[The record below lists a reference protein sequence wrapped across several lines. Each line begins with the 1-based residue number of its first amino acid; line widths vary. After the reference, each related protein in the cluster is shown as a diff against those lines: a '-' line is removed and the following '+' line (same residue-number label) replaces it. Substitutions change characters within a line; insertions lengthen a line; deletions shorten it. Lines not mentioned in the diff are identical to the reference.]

1 MSIFKLFNFLSSK
14 SSNSDGPT
22 FSESSHVNE
31 NVDGQQQDFDL
42 KDSKSVLDDNLLSE
56 ECMLI
61 TKSGAT
67 IFKTYSVDELLYKN
81 RLLISDLQDNLL
93 LFYEDFDAHVIPLI
107 RTVARICSVAPASQA
122 LHDCENGGL
131 FRHTLFVAVNALRI
145 LETSHSFDKLYLN
158 YDEMKLLRLS
168 VVVIAFL
175 HDLGKLKT
183 DVRFS
188 TLGDKYTFD
197 FSHEHYLDD
206 FVQKHQANA
215 LKVRFIRRRA
225 KRHNKTYYSSFKLL
239 LKDHEWLIT
248 NLAHYPKLKTLW
260 YDFLSGNDKS
270 LFLKHLIVSDIYAC
284 KSSIKRYNSL
294 YEIGNY
300 LKSLFYTKT
309 LDFRMPGFYK
319 LKEGYLIAHLS
330 DAYKDILYHFDS
342 YYALLDKVET
352 FDANSVTYD
361 ARDAFS
367 TLSNLKKNQGKTSL
381 NQESHGQEKHGQENH
396 GQENQGRQSQN
407 QQGQNQSSQN
417 QEDYEPL
424 FSSVNF
430 DEHYGYLK
438 NSIALKESFYK
449 VLTNTNLLIVGAY
462 KMSCVYR
469 AVRKDNVV
477 SIVYGFVIKLDDD
490 CQITFDDLN
499 LDISN
504 PQRGSDQI
512 GNNQVC
518 NHQKEDFFHL
528 VGEYRD
534 ADLKK
539 VVEYLKDHFLGNGEF
554 KQDSAQ
560 ETAQE
565 TAQGTA
571 QGTAQNT
578 ESGVDASPNEKS
590 DKKAT
595 DKKTIDKKAIDKKL
609 KEGYRVVSF
618 DLKENVLKEEFNAVL
633 DDVEKAVALINLD
646 TVVLS
651 DFKLERLQESK
662 DRLKEHRSIE
672 SERKRSLK
680 QQIKDEELRLKEFAK
695 SQENDDLD
703 LF

>member
-1 MSIFKLFNFLSSK
+1 MGIFSLFRRNQTSSD
-14 SSNSDGPT
+14 SLNNNGRGDGFALNNSDAQDLNGQNYKNGQN
-22 FSESSHVNE
+22 FSNG
-31 NVDGQQQDFDL
+31 NTPIA
-42 KDSKSVLDDNLLSE
+42 DNLLTE

-81 RLLISDLQDNLL
+81 RLLISDLEDNLL
-93 LFYEDFDAHVIPLI
+93 LFYEDFNAHIIPLI
-107 RTVARICSVAPASQA
+107 KTVARICSIAPASQA

-168 VVVIAFL
+168 LVVIAFL

-197 FSHEHYLDD
+197 YTHENYLDD

-248 NLAHYPKLKTLW
+248 NLAHYPKIKTLW

-284 KSSIKRYNSL
+284 KASIKRYNSL

-309 LDFRMPGFYK
+309 LDFTMPGFYK

-342 YYALLDKVET
+342 YYALLDKVKS

-361 ARDAFS
+361 DRDAFA
-367 TLSNLKKNQGKTSL
+367 TLSNLKKNQSKSSYSK
-381 NQESHGQEKHGQENH
+381 QSHGQEDQE
-396 GQENQGRQSQN
+396 EY
-407 QQGQNQSSQN
+407 
-417 QEDYEPL
+417 DPL

-438 NSIALKESFYK
+438 NSIALKEAFYK
-449 VLTNTNLLIVGAY
+449 VLTNTNFLMVGAY
-462 KMSCVYR
+462 KMSCAYR
-469 AVRKDNVV
+469 AVKKGNVV

-490 CQITFDDLN
+490 CEISLDDLN
-499 LDISN
+499 LDVGN
-504 PQRGSDQI
+504 HQRGSEQIGNEQIGSVQIGSEQI
-512 GNNQVC
+512 GNNQIG
-518 NHQKEDFFHL
+518 NNQKEDFYHL
-528 VGEYRD
+528 IGEYRD

-539 VVEYLKDHFLGNGEF
+539 VVDFLKDHFLGSVDTE
-554 KQDSAQ
+554 QDTEQ
-560 ETAQE
+560 DT
-565 TAQGTA
+565 TQGIEQDKVQDTEI
-571 QGTAQNT
+571 GVDT
-578 ESGVDASPNEKS
+578 ESKGKSGKKTTGVKTAG
-590 DKKAT
+590 KKLT
-595 DKKTIDKKAIDKKL
+595 DKKLTDKKL

>member
-107 RTVARICSVAPASQA
+107 RTVARICSIAPASQA

-248 NLAHYPKLKTLW
+248 NLAHYPKLKSLW

-284 KSSIKRYNSL
+284 KASIKRYNSL

-300 LKSLFYTKT
+300 LKSLFYSKT

-342 YYALLDKVET
+342 YYALLDKVES

-367 TLSNLKKNQGKTSL
+367 TLSNLKKNQSKSSYSK
-381 NQESHGQEKHGQENH
+381 QSHGQEDQE
-396 GQENQGRQSQN
+396 EY
-407 QQGQNQSSQN
+407 
-417 QEDYEPL
+417 DPL

-438 NSIALKESFYK
+438 NSIALKEAFYK
-449 VLTNTNLLIVGAY
+449 VLTNTNFLMVGAY
-462 KMSCVYR
+462 KMSCAYR
-469 AVRKDNVV
+469 AVKKGNVV

-490 CQITFDDLN
+490 CEISLDDLN
-499 LDISN
+499 LDVGN
-504 PQRGSDQI
+504 HQRGSEQIGNEQIGSEQIGSEQI
-512 GNNQVC
+512 GNNQIG
-518 NHQKEDFFHL
+518 NNQKEDFYHL
-528 VGEYRD
+528 IGEYRD

-539 VVEYLKDHFLGNGEF
+539 VVDFLKDHFLGSVDTE
-554 KQDSAQ
+554 QDTEQ
-560 ETAQE
+560 DT
-565 TAQGTA
+565 TQGIEQDKVQDTEI
-571 QGTAQNT
+571 GVDT
-578 ESGVDASPNEKS
+578 ESKGKSGKKTTGVKTAG
-590 DKKAT
+590 KKLT
-595 DKKTIDKKAIDKKL
+595 DKKLTDKKL

-618 DLKENVLKEEFNAVL
+618 DLKENVLKEEFNSVL
-633 DDVEKAVALINLD
+633 DDVEKAVPLINLD

>member
-93 LFYEDFDAHVIPLI
+93 LFYEDFEAHVIPLI
-107 RTVARICSVAPASQA
+107 RTVARICSIAPASQA

-248 NLAHYPKLKTLW
+248 NLAHYPKLKSLW

-284 KSSIKRYNSL
+284 KASIKRYNSL

-300 LKSLFYTKT
+300 LKSLFYSKT

-342 YYALLDKVET
+342 YYALLDKVES

-381 NQESHGQEKHGQENH
+381 NQESHGQENH

-417 QEDYEPL
+417 QEDYDPL

-504 PQRGSDQI
+504 PQRGSEQI
-512 GNNQVC
+512 GNNQVG
-518 NHQKEDFFHL
+518 NNQNEDFYHL
-528 VGEYRD
+528 IGEYRD

-539 VVEYLKDHFLGNGEF
+539 VLEYLKEKFLGDEC
-554 KQDSAQ
+554 KEHDKDQDT
-560 ETAQE
+560 E
-565 TAQGTA
+565 
-571 QGTAQNT
+571 QNT
-578 ESGVDASPNEKS
+578 ESGVDAEPKGKTS
-590 DKKAT
+590 KKIT
-595 DKKTIDKKAIDKKL
+595 DNKLTVKKTIDKKAIDKKL
-609 KEGYRVVSF
+609 KEGYRIVSF

-680 QQIKDEELRLKEFAK
+680 QHIKDEEIRLKEFAK

-703 LF
+703 FF

>member
-81 RLLISDLQDNLL
+81 RLLISDLEDNLL
-93 LFYEDFDAHVIPLI
+93 LFYEDFNAHIIPLI
-107 RTVARICSVAPASQA
+107 KTVARICSIAPASQA

-158 YDEMKLLRLS
+158 YDEMKFLRLS
-168 VVVIAFL
+168 LVVIAFL

-197 FSHEHYLDD
+197 YTHENYLDD

-248 NLAHYPKLKTLW
+248 NLAHYPKIKTLW

-284 KSSIKRYNSL
+284 KASIKRYNSL

-309 LDFRMPGFYK
+309 LDFTMPGFYK

-342 YYALLDKVET
+342 YYALLDKVKS

-361 ARDAFS
+361 DRDAFA
-367 TLSNLKKNQGKTSL
+367 TLSNLKKNQSKSSYSK
-381 NQESHGQEKHGQENH
+381 QSHGQEDQE
-396 GQENQGRQSQN
+396 EY
-407 QQGQNQSSQN
+407 
-417 QEDYEPL
+417 DPL

-438 NSIALKESFYK
+438 NSIALKEAFYK
-449 VLTNTNLLIVGAY
+449 VLTNTNFLMVGAY
-462 KMSCVYR
+462 KMSCAYR
-469 AVRKDNVV
+469 AVKKGNVV

-490 CQITFDDLN
+490 CEISLDDLN
-499 LDISN
+499 LDVGN
-504 PQRGSDQI
+504 HQRGSEQIGNEQIGSEQI
-512 GNNQVC
+512 GNNQIG
-518 NHQKEDFFHL
+518 NNQKEDFYHL
-528 VGEYRD
+528 IGEYRD

-539 VVEYLKDHFLGNGEF
+539 VVDFLKDHFLGSVDTE
-554 KQDSAQ
+554 QDTEQ
-560 ETAQE
+560 DT
-565 TAQGTA
+565 TQGIEQDKVQDTEI
-571 QGTAQNT
+571 GVDT
-578 ESGVDASPNEKS
+578 ESKGKSGKKTTGVKTAG
-590 DKKAT
+590 KKLT
-595 DKKTIDKKAIDKKL
+595 DKKLTDKKL

-618 DLKENVLKEEFNAVL
+618 DLKENVLKEEFNSVL
-633 DDVEKAVALINLD
+633 DDVEKAVPLINLD

-695 SQENDDLD
+695 SQENDDID
-703 LF
+703 FF

>member
-300 LKSLFYTKT
+300 LKSLFYSKT

-342 YYALLDKVET
+342 YYALLDKVES
-352 FDANSVTYD
+352 FDAKSVTYD

-367 TLSNLKKNQGKTSL
+367 ILSNLKKNQGKPR
-381 NQESHGQEKHGQENH
+381 NNQENH
-396 GQENQGRQSQN
+396 GQE
-407 QQGQNQSSQN
+407 
-417 QEDYEPL
+417 DDDPL
-424 FSSVNF
+424 FSAVNF

-438 NSIALKESFYK
+438 NSIALKEAFYK
-449 VLTNTNLLIVGAY
+449 VLTNTNFLMVGAY
-462 KMSCVYR
+462 KMSCAYR
-469 AVRKDNVV
+469 AVKKGNVV
-477 SIVYGFVIKLDDD
+477 SIVYGFVIKLDDN
-490 CQITFDDLN
+490 CEISLDDLN
-499 LDISN
+499 LDVGNHQI
-504 PQRGSDQI
+504 GSEQIGNEQIGSEQI
-512 GNNQVC
+512 GNNQ
-518 NHQKEDFFHL
+518 KEDFYNL
-528 VGEYRD
+528 IGEYRD

-539 VVEYLKDHFLGNGEF
+539 VVDFLKDHFLGSVDTE
-554 KQDSAQ
+554 QDTEQ
-560 ETAQE
+560 D
-565 TAQGTA
+565 TAQGTEQDKVQDPT
-571 QGTAQNT
+571 QGIEQDKVQDTEIGVDT
-578 ESGVDASPNEKS
+578 ESKGKSGKKTTGVKTAG
-590 DKKAT
+590 KKLT
-595 DKKTIDKKAIDKKL
+595 DKKLTDKKL

-695 SQENDDLD
+695 SQENDDID
-703 LF
+703 FF

>member
-168 VVVIAFL
+168 LVVIAFL

-197 FSHEHYLDD
+197 YTHENYLDD

-248 NLAHYPKLKTLW
+248 NLAHYPKIKTLW

-284 KSSIKRYNSL
+284 KASIKRYNSL

-309 LDFRMPGFYK
+309 LDFTMPGFYK

-342 YYALLDKVET
+342 YYALLDKVKS

-361 ARDAFS
+361 DRDAFA
-367 TLSNLKKNQGKTSL
+367 TLSNLKKNQSKSSYSK
-381 NQESHGQEKHGQENH
+381 QSHGQEDQE
-396 GQENQGRQSQN
+396 EY
-407 QQGQNQSSQN
+407 
-417 QEDYEPL
+417 DPL

-438 NSIALKESFYK
+438 NSIALKEAFYK
-449 VLTNTNLLIVGAY
+449 VLTNTNFLMVGAY
-462 KMSCVYR
+462 KMSCAYR
-469 AVRKDNVV
+469 AVKKGNVV

-490 CQITFDDLN
+490 CEISLDDLN
-499 LDISN
+499 LDVGN
-504 PQRGSDQI
+504 HQRGSEQIGNEQIGSEQIGSEQI
-512 GNNQVC
+512 GNNQIG
-518 NHQKEDFFHL
+518 NNQKEDFYHL
-528 VGEYRD
+528 IGEYRD

-539 VVEYLKDHFLGNGEF
+539 VVDFLKDHFLGSVDTE
-554 KQDSAQ
+554 QDTEQ
-560 ETAQE
+560 DT
-565 TAQGTA
+565 TQGIEQDKVQDTEI
-571 QGTAQNT
+571 GVDT
-578 ESGVDASPNEKS
+578 ESKGKSGKKTTGVKTAG
-590 DKKAT
+590 KKLT
-595 DKKTIDKKAIDKKL
+595 DKKLTDKKL

-618 DLKENVLKEEFNAVL
+618 DLKENVLKDEFNAVL

-695 SQENDDLD
+695 SQENDDID
-703 LF
+703 FF

>member
-300 LKSLFYTKT
+300 LKSLFYSKT

-342 YYALLDKVET
+342 YYALLDKVES
-352 FDANSVTYD
+352 FDAKSVTYD

-367 TLSNLKKNQGKTSL
+367 ILSNLKKNQGKPR
-381 NQESHGQEKHGQENH
+381 NNQENH
-396 GQENQGRQSQN
+396 GQE
-407 QQGQNQSSQN
+407 
-417 QEDYEPL
+417 DDDPL
-424 FSSVNF
+424 FSAVNF

-438 NSIALKESFYK
+438 NSIALKEAFYK
-449 VLTNTNLLIVGAY
+449 VLTNTNFLMVGAY
-462 KMSCVYR
+462 KMSCAYR
-469 AVRKDNVV
+469 AVKKGNVV
-477 SIVYGFVIKLDDD
+477 SIVYGFVIKLDDN
-490 CQITFDDLN
+490 CEISLDDLN
-499 LDISN
+499 LDVGNHQI
-504 PQRGSDQI
+504 GSEQIGNEQIGSEQI
-512 GNNQVC
+512 GNNQ
-518 NHQKEDFFHL
+518 KEDFYHL
-528 VGEYRD
+528 IGEYRD

-539 VVEYLKDHFLGNGEF
+539 VVDFLKDHFLGSVDTE
-554 KQDSAQ
+554 QDTEQ
-560 ETAQE
+560 D
-565 TAQGTA
+565 TAQGTEQDKVQDPT
-571 QGTAQNT
+571 QGIEQDKVQDTEIGVDT
-578 ESGVDASPNEKS
+578 ESKGKSGKKTTGVKTAG
-590 DKKAT
+590 KKLT
-595 DKKTIDKKAIDKKL
+595 DKKLTDKKL

>member
-42 KDSKSVLDDNLLSE
+42 KNSKSVLDDNILSE

-309 LDFRMPGFYK
+309 LDFTMPGFYK

-342 YYALLDKVET
+342 YYALLDKVKS

-361 ARDAFS
+361 DRDAFA
-367 TLSNLKKNQGKTSL
+367 TLSNLKKNQSKSSYSK
-381 NQESHGQEKHGQENH
+381 QSHGQEDQE
-396 GQENQGRQSQN
+396 EY
-407 QQGQNQSSQN
+407 
-417 QEDYEPL
+417 DPL

-438 NSIALKESFYK
+438 NSIALKEAFYK
-449 VLTNTNLLIVGAY
+449 VLTNTNFLMVGAY
-462 KMSCVYR
+462 KMSCAYR
-469 AVRKDNVV
+469 AVKKGNVV

-490 CQITFDDLN
+490 CEISLDDLN
-499 LDISN
+499 LDVGN
-504 PQRGSDQI
+504 HQRGSEQIGNEQIGSEQIGSEQI
-512 GNNQVC
+512 GNNQIG
-518 NHQKEDFFHL
+518 NNQKEDFYHL
-528 VGEYRD
+528 IGEYRD

-539 VVEYLKDHFLGNGEF
+539 VVDFLKDHFLGSVDTE
-554 KQDSAQ
+554 QDTEQ
-560 ETAQE
+560 DT
-565 TAQGTA
+565 TQGIEQDKVQDTEI
-571 QGTAQNT
+571 GVDT
-578 ESGVDASPNEKS
+578 ESKGKSGKKTTGVKTAG
-590 DKKAT
+590 KKLT
-595 DKKTIDKKAIDKKL
+595 DKKLTDKKL

-618 DLKENVLKEEFNAVL
+618 DLKENVLKEEFNSVL
-633 DDVEKAVALINLD
+633 DDVEKAVPLINLD

>member
-31 NVDGQQQDFDL
+31 NADGQQQDFDL

-81 RLLISDLQDNLL
+81 RLLISDLEDNLL
-93 LFYEDFDAHVIPLI
+93 LFYEDFNAHIIPLI
-107 RTVARICSVAPASQA
+107 KTVARICSIAPASQA

-168 VVVIAFL
+168 LVVIAFL

-197 FSHEHYLDD
+197 FIKEHYLDD

-300 LKSLFYTKT
+300 LKSLFYSKT

-342 YYALLDKVET
+342 YYALLDKVKS

-361 ARDAFS
+361 DRDAFA
-367 TLSNLKKNQGKTSL
+367 TLSNLKKNQSKSSYSK
-381 NQESHGQEKHGQENH
+381 QSHGQEDQE
-396 GQENQGRQSQN
+396 EY
-407 QQGQNQSSQN
+407 
-417 QEDYEPL
+417 DPL

-438 NSIALKESFYK
+438 NSIALKEAFYK
-449 VLTNTNLLIVGAY
+449 VLTNTNFLMVGAY
-462 KMSCVYR
+462 KMSCAYR
-469 AVRKDNVV
+469 AVKKGNVV

-490 CQITFDDLN
+490 CEISLDDLN
-499 LDISN
+499 LDVGN
-504 PQRGSDQI
+504 HQRGSEQIGNEQIGSEQIGSEQI
-512 GNNQVC
+512 GNNQIG
-518 NHQKEDFFHL
+518 NNQKEDFYHL
-528 VGEYRD
+528 IGEYRD

-539 VVEYLKDHFLGNGEF
+539 VVDFLKDHFLGSVDTE
-554 KQDSAQ
+554 QDTEQ
-560 ETAQE
+560 DT
-565 TAQGTA
+565 TQGIEQDKVQDTEI
-571 QGTAQNT
+571 GVDT
-578 ESGVDASPNEKS
+578 ESKEKS
-590 DKKAT
+590 GKKTTGVKTAGKKLT
-595 DKKTIDKKAIDKKL
+595 DKKLTDKKL

-618 DLKENVLKEEFNAVL
+618 DLKENVLKEEFNSVL
-633 DDVEKAVALINLD
+633 DDVEKAVPLINLD

>member
-107 RTVARICSVAPASQA
+107 RTVARICSIAPASQA

-342 YYALLDKVET
+342 YYALLDKVES
-352 FDANSVTYD
+352 FDAKSVTYD

-367 TLSNLKKNQGKTSL
+367 ILSNLKKNQGKPR
-381 NQESHGQEKHGQENH
+381 NNQENH
-396 GQENQGRQSQN
+396 GQED
-407 QQGQNQSSQN
+407 
-417 QEDYEPL
+417 QEDDDPL
-424 FSSVNF
+424 FSAVNF

-449 VLTNTNLLIVGAY
+449 ILTNTNLLMVGAY

-469 AVRKDNVV
+469 AVRKDHVV
-477 SIVYGFVIKLDDD
+477 SIVYGFVIKLDDE
-490 CQITFDDLN
+490 CQIPLDDLN
-499 LDISN
+499 LNVDN
-504 PQRGSDQI
+504 PQRCCDQI

-518 NHQKEDFFHL
+518 NHQKEDFYHL
-528 VGEYRD
+528 IGEYRD

-539 VVEYLKDHFLGNGEF
+539 VVEYLKEKFLGNGEF

-565 TAQGTA
+565 TA

-680 QQIKDEELRLKEFAK
+680 QHIKDEEIRLKEFAK

>member
-300 LKSLFYTKT
+300 LKSLFYSKT

-342 YYALLDKVET
+342 YYALLDKVES
-352 FDANSVTYD
+352 FDAKSVTYD

-367 TLSNLKKNQGKTSL
+367 ILSNLKKNQGKPR
-381 NQESHGQEKHGQENH
+381 NNQENH
-396 GQENQGRQSQN
+396 GQE
-407 QQGQNQSSQN
+407 
-417 QEDYEPL
+417 DDDPL
-424 FSSVNF
+424 FSAVNF

-438 NSIALKESFYK
+438 NSIALKEAFYK
-449 VLTNTNLLIVGAY
+449 VLTNTNFLMVGAY
-462 KMSCVYR
+462 KMSCAYR
-469 AVRKDNVV
+469 AVKKGNVV
-477 SIVYGFVIKLDDD
+477 SIVYGFVIKLDDN
-490 CQITFDDLN
+490 CEISLDDLN
-499 LDISN
+499 LDVGNHQI
-504 PQRGSDQI
+504 GSEQIGNEQIGSEQI
-512 GNNQVC
+512 GNNQ
-518 NHQKEDFFHL
+518 KEDFYNL
-528 VGEYRD
+528 IGEYRD

-539 VVEYLKDHFLGNGEF
+539 VVDFLKDHFLGSVDTE
-554 KQDSAQ
+554 QDTEQ
-560 ETAQE
+560 D
-565 TAQGTA
+565 TAQGTEQDKVQDPT
-571 QGTAQNT
+571 QGIEQDKVQDTEIGVDT
-578 ESGVDASPNEKS
+578 ESKGKSGKKTTGVKTAG
-590 DKKAT
+590 KKLT
-595 DKKTIDKKAIDKKL
+595 DKKLTDKKL

>member
-31 NVDGQQQDFDL
+31 NADGQQQDFDL

-81 RLLISDLQDNLL
+81 RLLISDLEDNLL
-93 LFYEDFDAHVIPLI
+93 LFYEDFNAHIIPLI
-107 RTVARICSVAPASQA
+107 KTVARICSIAPASQA

-168 VVVIAFL
+168 LVVIAFL

-197 FSHEHYLDD
+197 FIKEHYLDD

-225 KRHNKTYYSSFKLL
+225 KRHNNTYYSSFKLL

-300 LKSLFYTKT
+300 LKSLFYSKT

-342 YYALLDKVET
+342 YYALLDKVES
-352 FDANSVTYD
+352 FDAKSVTYD

-367 TLSNLKKNQGKTSL
+367 ILSNLKKNQGKPR
-381 NQESHGQEKHGQENH
+381 NNQENH
-396 GQENQGRQSQN
+396 GQE
-407 QQGQNQSSQN
+407 
-417 QEDYEPL
+417 DDDPL
-424 FSSVNF
+424 FSAVNF

-438 NSIALKESFYK
+438 NSIALKEAFYK
-449 VLTNTNLLIVGAY
+449 VLTNTNFLMVGAY
-462 KMSCVYR
+462 KMSCAYR
-469 AVRKDNVV
+469 AVKKGNVV
-477 SIVYGFVIKLDDD
+477 SIVYGFVIKLDDN
-490 CQITFDDLN
+490 CEISLDDLN
-499 LDISN
+499 LDVGNHQI
-504 PQRGSDQI
+504 GSEQIGNEQIGSEQIGSEQI
-512 GNNQVC
+512 GNNQIG
-518 NHQKEDFFHL
+518 NNQKEDFYHL
-528 VGEYRD
+528 IGEYRD

-539 VVEYLKDHFLGNGEF
+539 VVDFLKDHFLGSVDTE
-554 KQDSAQ
+554 QDTEQ
-560 ETAQE
+560 DT
-565 TAQGTA
+565 TQGIEQDKVQDTEI
-571 QGTAQNT
+571 GVDT
-578 ESGVDASPNEKS
+578 ESKGKSGKKTTGVKTAG
-590 DKKAT
+590 KKLT
-595 DKKTIDKKAIDKKL
+595 DKKLTDKKL

-633 DDVEKAVALINLD
+633 DDVEKAVPLINLD

>member
-31 NVDGQQQDFDL
+31 NADGQQQDFDL

-81 RLLISDLQDNLL
+81 RLLISDLEDNLL
-93 LFYEDFDAHVIPLI
+93 LFYEDFNAHIIPLI
-107 RTVARICSVAPASQA
+107 KTVARICSIAPASQA

-168 VVVIAFL
+168 LVVIAFL

-300 LKSLFYTKT
+300 LKSLFYSKT

-342 YYALLDKVET
+342 YYALLDKVES
-352 FDANSVTYD
+352 FDAKSVTYD

-367 TLSNLKKNQGKTSL
+367 ILSNLKKNQGKPR
-381 NQESHGQEKHGQENH
+381 NNQENH
-396 GQENQGRQSQN
+396 GQE
-407 QQGQNQSSQN
+407 
-417 QEDYEPL
+417 DDDPL
-424 FSSVNF
+424 FSAVNF

-438 NSIALKESFYK
+438 NSIALKEAFYK
-449 VLTNTNLLIVGAY
+449 VLTNTNFLMVGAY
-462 KMSCVYR
+462 KMSCAYR
-469 AVRKDNVV
+469 AVKKGNVV
-477 SIVYGFVIKLDDD
+477 SIVYGFVIKLDDN
-490 CQITFDDLN
+490 CEISLDDLN
-499 LDISN
+499 LDVGNHQI
-504 PQRGSDQI
+504 GSEQIGNEQIGSEQI
-512 GNNQVC
+512 GNNQ
-518 NHQKEDFFHL
+518 KEDFYNL
-528 VGEYRD
+528 IGEYRD

-539 VVEYLKDHFLGNGEF
+539 VVDFLKDHFLGSVDTE
-554 KQDSAQ
+554 QDTEQ
-560 ETAQE
+560 D
-565 TAQGTA
+565 TAQGTEQDKVQDPT
-571 QGTAQNT
+571 QGIEQDKVQDTEIGVDT
-578 ESGVDASPNEKS
+578 ESKGKSGKKTTGVKTAG
-590 DKKAT
+590 KKLT
-595 DKKTIDKKAIDKKL
+595 DKKLTDKKL

>member
-300 LKSLFYTKT
+300 LKSLFYSKT

-342 YYALLDKVET
+342 YYALLDKVES
-352 FDANSVTYD
+352 FDAKSVTYD

-367 TLSNLKKNQGKTSL
+367 ILSNLKKNQGKPR
-381 NQESHGQEKHGQENH
+381 NNQENH
-396 GQENQGRQSQN
+396 GQE
-407 QQGQNQSSQN
+407 
-417 QEDYEPL
+417 DDDPL
-424 FSSVNF
+424 FSAVNF

-438 NSIALKESFYK
+438 NSIALKEAFYK
-449 VLTNTNLLIVGAY
+449 VLTNTNFLMVGAY
-462 KMSCVYR
+462 KMSCAYR
-469 AVRKDNVV
+469 AVKKGNVV
-477 SIVYGFVIKLDDD
+477 SIVYGFVIKLDDN
-490 CQITFDDLN
+490 CEISLDDLN
-499 LDISN
+499 LDVGNHQI
-504 PQRGSDQI
+504 GSEQI
-512 GNNQVC
+512 GNNQ
-518 NHQKEDFFHL
+518 KEDFYNL
-528 VGEYRD
+528 IGEYRD

-539 VVEYLKDHFLGNGEF
+539 VVDFLKDHFLGSVDTE
-554 KQDSAQ
+554 QDTEQ
-560 ETAQE
+560 D
-565 TAQGTA
+565 TAQGTEQDKVQDPT
-571 QGTAQNT
+571 QGIEQDKVQDTEIGVDT
-578 ESGVDASPNEKS
+578 ESKGKSGKKTTGVKTAG
-590 DKKAT
+590 KKLT
-595 DKKTIDKKAIDKKL
+595 DKKLTDKKL

>member
-300 LKSLFYTKT
+300 LKSLFYSKT

-342 YYALLDKVET
+342 YYALLDKVES
-352 FDANSVTYD
+352 FDAKSVTYD

-367 TLSNLKKNQGKTSL
+367 
-381 NQESHGQEKHGQENH
+381 
-396 GQENQGRQSQN
+396 
-407 QQGQNQSSQN
+407 
-417 QEDYEPL
+417 
-424 FSSVNF
+424 
-430 DEHYGYLK
+430 
-438 NSIALKESFYK
+438 
-449 VLTNTNLLIVGAY
+449 
-462 KMSCVYR
+462 M
-469 AVRKDNVV
+469 
-477 SIVYGFVIKLDDD
+477 
-490 CQITFDDLN
+490 
-499 LDISN
+499 
-504 PQRGSDQI
+504 
-512 GNNQVC
+512 
-518 NHQKEDFFHL
+518 
-528 VGEYRD
+528 
-534 ADLKK
+534 
-539 VVEYLKDHFLGNGEF
+539 
-554 KQDSAQ
+554 
-560 ETAQE
+560 
-565 TAQGTA
+565 
-571 QGTAQNT
+571 
-578 ESGVDASPNEKS
+578 
-590 DKKAT
+590 
-595 DKKTIDKKAIDKKL
+595 
-609 KEGYRVVSF
+609 
-618 DLKENVLKEEFNAVL
+618 
-633 DDVEKAVALINLD
+633 
-646 TVVLS
+646 
-651 DFKLERLQESK
+651 
-662 DRLKEHRSIE
+662 
-672 SERKRSLK
+672 
-680 QQIKDEELRLKEFAK
+680 
-695 SQENDDLD
+695 
-703 LF
+703 

>member
-31 NVDGQQQDFDL
+31 NADGQQQDFDL

-300 LKSLFYTKT
+300 LKSLFYSKT

-342 YYALLDKVET
+342 YYALLDKVES
-352 FDANSVTYD
+352 FDAKSVTYD

-367 TLSNLKKNQGKTSL
+367 ILSNLKKNQGKPR
-381 NQESHGQEKHGQENH
+381 NNQENH
-396 GQENQGRQSQN
+396 GQE
-407 QQGQNQSSQN
+407 
-417 QEDYEPL
+417 DDDPL
-424 FSSVNF
+424 FSAVNF

-438 NSIALKESFYK
+438 NSIALKEAFYK
-449 VLTNTNLLIVGAY
+449 VLTNTNFLMVGAY
-462 KMSCVYR
+462 KMSCAYR
-469 AVRKDNVV
+469 AVKKGNVV
-477 SIVYGFVIKLDDD
+477 SIVYGFVIKLDDN
-490 CQITFDDLN
+490 CEISLDDLN
-499 LDISN
+499 LDVGNHQI
-504 PQRGSDQI
+504 GSEQIGNEQIGSEQI
-512 GNNQVC
+512 GNNQ
-518 NHQKEDFFHL
+518 KEDFYNL
-528 VGEYRD
+528 IGEYRD

-539 VVEYLKDHFLGNGEF
+539 VVDFLKDHFLGSVDTE
-554 KQDSAQ
+554 QDTEQ
-560 ETAQE
+560 D
-565 TAQGTA
+565 TAQGTEQDKVQDPT
-571 QGTAQNT
+571 QGIEQDKVQDTEIGVDT
-578 ESGVDASPNEKS
+578 ESKGKSGKKTTGVKTAG
-590 DKKAT
+590 KKLT
-595 DKKTIDKKAIDKKL
+595 DKKLTDKKL

>member
-1 MSIFKLFNFLSSK
+1 
-14 SSNSDGPT
+14 
-22 FSESSHVNE
+22 
-31 NVDGQQQDFDL
+31 
-42 KDSKSVLDDNLLSE
+42 
-56 ECMLI
+56 MLI

-300 LKSLFYTKT
+300 LKSLFYSKT

-342 YYALLDKVET
+342 YYALLDKVES
-352 FDANSVTYD
+352 FDAKSVTYD

-367 TLSNLKKNQGKTSL
+367 ILSNLKKNQGKPR
-381 NQESHGQEKHGQENH
+381 NNQENH
-396 GQENQGRQSQN
+396 GQE
-407 QQGQNQSSQN
+407 
-417 QEDYEPL
+417 DDDPL
-424 FSSVNF
+424 FSAVNF

-438 NSIALKESFYK
+438 NSIALKEAFYK
-449 VLTNTNLLIVGAY
+449 VLTNTNFLMVGAY
-462 KMSCVYR
+462 KMSCAYR
-469 AVRKDNVV
+469 AVKKGNVV
-477 SIVYGFVIKLDDD
+477 SIVYGFVIKLDDN
-490 CQITFDDLN
+490 CEISLDDLN
-499 LDISN
+499 LDVGNHQI
-504 PQRGSDQI
+504 GSEQIGNEQIGNEQI
-512 GNNQVC
+512 GNNQ
-518 NHQKEDFFHL
+518 KEDFYNL
-528 VGEYRD
+528 IGEYRD

-539 VVEYLKDHFLGNGEF
+539 VVDFLKDHFLGSVDTE
-554 KQDSAQ
+554 QDTEQ
-560 ETAQE
+560 D
-565 TAQGTA
+565 TAQGTEQDKVQDPT
-571 QGTAQNT
+571 QGIEQDKVQDTEIGVDT
-578 ESGVDASPNEKS
+578 ESKGKSGKKTTGVKTAG
-590 DKKAT
+590 KKLT
-595 DKKTIDKKAIDKKL
+595 DKKLTDKKL

-695 SQENDDLD
+695 SQENDDID
-703 LF
+703 FF

>member
-300 LKSLFYTKT
+300 LKSLFYSKT

-342 YYALLDKVET
+342 YYALLDKVES
-352 FDANSVTYD
+352 FDAKSVTYD

-367 TLSNLKKNQGKTSL
+367 ILSNLKKNQGKPR
-381 NQESHGQEKHGQENH
+381 NNQENH
-396 GQENQGRQSQN
+396 GQE
-407 QQGQNQSSQN
+407 
-417 QEDYEPL
+417 DDDPL
-424 FSSVNF
+424 FSAVNF

-449 VLTNTNLLIVGAY
+449 ILTNTNLLMVGAY

-469 AVRKDNVV
+469 AVRKDHVV
-477 SIVYGFVIKLDDD
+477 SIVYGFVIKLDDE
-490 CQITFDDLN
+490 CQIPLDDLN
-499 LDISN
+499 LNVDN
-504 PQRGSDQI
+504 PQRCCDQI

-518 NHQKEDFFHL
+518 NHQKEDFYHL
-528 VGEYRD
+528 IGEYRD

-695 SQENDDLD
+695 SQENDDID
-703 LF
+703 FF

>member
-1 MSIFKLFNFLSSK
+1 M
-14 SSNSDGPT
+14 
-22 FSESSHVNE
+22 
-31 NVDGQQQDFDL
+31 
-42 KDSKSVLDDNLLSE
+42 
-56 ECMLI
+56 
-61 TKSGAT
+61 
-67 IFKTYSVDELLYKN
+67 
-81 RLLISDLQDNLL
+81 
-93 LFYEDFDAHVIPLI
+93 
-107 RTVARICSVAPASQA
+107 
-122 LHDCENGGL
+122 
-131 FRHTLFVAVNALRI
+131 
-145 LETSHSFDKLYLN
+145 
-158 YDEMKLLRLS
+158 
-168 VVVIAFL
+168 
-175 HDLGKLKT
+175 
-183 DVRFS
+183 RFS

-300 LKSLFYTKT
+300 LKSLFYSKT

-342 YYALLDKVET
+342 YYALLDKVES
-352 FDANSVTYD
+352 FDAKSVTYD

-367 TLSNLKKNQGKTSL
+367 ILSNLKKNQGKPR
-381 NQESHGQEKHGQENH
+381 NNQENH
-396 GQENQGRQSQN
+396 GQE
-407 QQGQNQSSQN
+407 
-417 QEDYEPL
+417 DDDPL
-424 FSSVNF
+424 FSAVNF

-438 NSIALKESFYK
+438 NSIALKEAFYK
-449 VLTNTNLLIVGAY
+449 VLTNTNFLMVGAY
-462 KMSCVYR
+462 KMSCAYR
-469 AVRKDNVV
+469 AVKKGNVV
-477 SIVYGFVIKLDDD
+477 SIVYGFVIKLDDN
-490 CQITFDDLN
+490 CEISLDDLN
-499 LDISN
+499 LDVGNHQI
-504 PQRGSDQI
+504 GSEQIGNEQIGSEQI
-512 GNNQVC
+512 GNNQ
-518 NHQKEDFFHL
+518 KEDFYNL
-528 VGEYRD
+528 IGEYRD

-539 VVEYLKDHFLGNGEF
+539 VVDFLKDHFLGSVDTE
-554 KQDSAQ
+554 QDTEQ
-560 ETAQE
+560 D
-565 TAQGTA
+565 TAQGTEQDKVQDPT
-571 QGTAQNT
+571 QGIEQDKVQDTEIGVDT
-578 ESGVDASPNEKS
+578 ESKGKSGKKTTGVKTAG
-590 DKKAT
+590 KKLT
-595 DKKTIDKKAIDKKL
+595 DKKLTDKKL

>member
-342 YYALLDKVET
+342 YYALLDKVES
-352 FDANSVTYD
+352 FDAKSVTYD

-367 TLSNLKKNQGKTSL
+367 ILSNLKKNQGKPR
-381 NQESHGQEKHGQENH
+381 NNQENH
-396 GQENQGRQSQN
+396 GQED
-407 QQGQNQSSQN
+407 
-417 QEDYEPL
+417 QEDDDPL
-424 FSSVNF
+424 FSAVNF

-449 VLTNTNLLIVGAY
+449 ILTNTNLLMVGAY

-469 AVRKDNVV
+469 AVRKDHVV
-477 SIVYGFVIKLDDD
+477 SIVYGFVIKLDDN
-490 CQITFDDLN
+490 CEISLDDLN
-499 LDISN
+499 LDVGNHQI
-504 PQRGSDQI
+504 GSEQIGNEQIGSEQI
-512 GNNQVC
+512 GNNQ
-518 NHQKEDFFHL
+518 KEDFYNL
-528 VGEYRD
+528 IGEYRD

-539 VVEYLKDHFLGNGEF
+539 VVDFLKDHFLGSVDTE
-554 KQDSAQ
+554 QDTEQ
-560 ETAQE
+560 DT
-565 TAQGTA
+565 TQGIEQDKVQDTEI
-571 QGTAQNT
+571 GVDT
-578 ESGVDASPNEKS
+578 ESKGKSGKKTTGVKTAG
-590 DKKAT
+590 KKLT
-595 DKKTIDKKAIDKKL
+595 DKKLTDKKL

-633 DDVEKAVALINLD
+633 DDVEKAVGLINLD

-680 QQIKDEELRLKEFAK
+680 QQIKDEELRLKDFAK
-695 SQENDDLD
+695 SQENDDID
-703 LF
+703 FF

>member
-300 LKSLFYTKT
+300 LKSLFYSKT

-342 YYALLDKVET
+342 YYALLDKVES
-352 FDANSVTYD
+352 FDAKSVTYD

-367 TLSNLKKNQGKTSL
+367 ILLNLKKNQGKPR
-381 NQESHGQEKHGQENH
+381 NNQENH
-396 GQENQGRQSQN
+396 GQE
-407 QQGQNQSSQN
+407 
-417 QEDYEPL
+417 DDDPL
-424 FSSVNF
+424 FSAVNF

-438 NSIALKESFYK
+438 NSIALKEAFYK
-449 VLTNTNLLIVGAY
+449 VLTNTNFLMVGAY
-462 KMSCVYR
+462 KMSCAYR
-469 AVRKDNVV
+469 AVKKGNVV
-477 SIVYGFVIKLDDD
+477 SIVYGFVIKLDDN
-490 CQITFDDLN
+490 CEISLDDLN
-499 LDISN
+499 LDVGNHQI
-504 PQRGSDQI
+504 GSEQIGNEQIGSEQI
-512 GNNQVC
+512 GNNQ
-518 NHQKEDFFHL
+518 KEDFYNL
-528 VGEYRD
+528 IGEYRD

-539 VVEYLKDHFLGNGEF
+539 VVDFLKDHFLGSVDTE
-554 KQDSAQ
+554 QDTEQ
-560 ETAQE
+560 D
-565 TAQGTA
+565 TAQGTEQDKVQDPT
-571 QGTAQNT
+571 QGIEQDKVQDTEIGVDT
-578 ESGVDASPNEKS
+578 ESKGKSGKKTTGVKTAG
-590 DKKAT
+590 KKLT
-595 DKKTIDKKAIDKKL
+595 DKKLTDKKL

-695 SQENDDLD
+695 SQENDDID
-703 LF
+703 FF

>member
-309 LDFRMPGFYK
+309 LDFTMPGFYK

-342 YYALLDKVET
+342 YYALLDKVKS

-361 ARDAFS
+361 DRDAFA
-367 TLSNLKKNQGKTSL
+367 TLSNLKKNQSKSSYSK
-381 NQESHGQEKHGQENH
+381 QSHGQEDQE
-396 GQENQGRQSQN
+396 EY
-407 QQGQNQSSQN
+407 
-417 QEDYEPL
+417 DPL

-438 NSIALKESFYK
+438 NSIALKEAFYK
-449 VLTNTNLLIVGAY
+449 VLTNTNFLMVGAY
-462 KMSCVYR
+462 KMSCAYR
-469 AVRKDNVV
+469 AVKKGNVV

-490 CQITFDDLN
+490 CEISLDDLN
-499 LDISN
+499 LDVGN
-504 PQRGSDQI
+504 HQRGSEQIGNEQIGSEQIGSEQI
-512 GNNQVC
+512 GNNQIG
-518 NHQKEDFFHL
+518 NNQKEDFYHL
-528 VGEYRD
+528 IGEYRD

-539 VVEYLKDHFLGNGEF
+539 VVDFLKDHFLGSVDTE
-554 KQDSAQ
+554 QDTEQ
-560 ETAQE
+560 DT
-565 TAQGTA
+565 TQGIEQDKVQDTEI
-571 QGTAQNT
+571 GVDT
-578 ESGVDASPNEKS
+578 ESKGKSGKKTTGVKTAG
-590 DKKAT
+590 KKLT
-595 DKKTIDKKAIDKKL
+595 DKKLTDKKL
-609 KEGYRVVSF
+609 KEGYRTVSF
-618 DLKENVLKEEFNAVL
+618 DLKENVLKEEFNSVL

>member
-131 FRHTLFVAVNALRI
+131 FRHSLFVAVNALRI

-300 LKSLFYTKT
+300 LKSLFYSKT

-342 YYALLDKVET
+342 YYALLDKVES
-352 FDANSVTYD
+352 FDAKSVTYD

-367 TLSNLKKNQGKTSL
+367 ILSNLKKNQGKPR
-381 NQESHGQEKHGQENH
+381 NNQENH
-396 GQENQGRQSQN
+396 GQE
-407 QQGQNQSSQN
+407 
-417 QEDYEPL
+417 DDDPL
-424 FSSVNF
+424 FSAVNF

-449 VLTNTNLLIVGAY
+449 ILTNTNLLMVGAY

-469 AVRKDNVV
+469 AVRKDHVV
-477 SIVYGFVIKLDDD
+477 SIVYGFVIKLDDE
-490 CQITFDDLN
+490 CQIPLDDLN
-499 LDISN
+499 LNVDN
-504 PQRGSDQI
+504 PQRCCDQI

-518 NHQKEDFFHL
+518 NHQKEDFYHL
-528 VGEYRD
+528 IGEYRD

>member
-107 RTVARICSVAPASQA
+107 RTVARICSIAPASQA

-248 NLAHYPKLKTLW
+248 NLAHYPKLKSLW

-284 KSSIKRYNSL
+284 KASIKRYNSL

-300 LKSLFYTKT
+300 LKSLFYSKT

-342 YYALLDKVET
+342 YYALLDKVES

-367 TLSNLKKNQGKTSL
+367 TLSNLKKNQSKSSYSK
-381 NQESHGQEKHGQENH
+381 QSHGQEDQE
-396 GQENQGRQSQN
+396 EY
-407 QQGQNQSSQN
+407 
-417 QEDYEPL
+417 DPL

-438 NSIALKESFYK
+438 NSIALKEAFYK
-449 VLTNTNLLIVGAY
+449 VLTNTNFLMVGAY
-462 KMSCVYR
+462 KMSCAYR
-469 AVRKDNVV
+469 AVKKGNVV

-490 CQITFDDLN
+490 CEISLDDLN
-499 LDISN
+499 LDVGN
-504 PQRGSDQI
+504 HQRGSEQIGNEQIGSEQI
-512 GNNQVC
+512 GNNQIG
-518 NHQKEDFFHL
+518 NNQKEDFYHL
-528 VGEYRD
+528 IGEYRD

-539 VVEYLKDHFLGNGEF
+539 VVDFLKDHFLGSVDTE
-554 KQDSAQ
+554 QDTEQ
-560 ETAQE
+560 DT
-565 TAQGTA
+565 TQGIEQDKVQDTEI
-571 QGTAQNT
+571 GVDT
-578 ESGVDASPNEKS
+578 ESKGKSGKKTTGVKTAG
-590 DKKAT
+590 KKLT
-595 DKKTIDKKAIDKKL
+595 DKKLTDKKL

-618 DLKENVLKEEFNAVL
+618 DLKENVLKEEFNSVL
-633 DDVEKAVALINLD
+633 DDVEKAVPLINLD

>member
-1 MSIFKLFNFLSSK
+1 LSIFKLFNFLSSK

-300 LKSLFYTKT
+300 LKSLFYSKT

-342 YYALLDKVET
+342 YYALLDKVES
-352 FDANSVTYD
+352 FDAKSVTYD

-367 TLSNLKKNQGKTSL
+367 ILSNLKKNQGKPR
-381 NQESHGQEKHGQENH
+381 NNQENH
-396 GQENQGRQSQN
+396 GQE
-407 QQGQNQSSQN
+407 
-417 QEDYEPL
+417 DDDPL
-424 FSSVNF
+424 FSAVNF

-438 NSIALKESFYK
+438 NSIALKEAFYK
-449 VLTNTNLLIVGAY
+449 VLTNTNFLMVGAY
-462 KMSCVYR
+462 KMSCAYR
-469 AVRKDNVV
+469 AVKKGNVV
-477 SIVYGFVIKLDDD
+477 SIVYGFVIKLDDN
-490 CQITFDDLN
+490 CEISLDDLN
-499 LDISN
+499 LDVGNHQI
-504 PQRGSDQI
+504 GSEQIGNEQIGSEQI
-512 GNNQVC
+512 GNNQ
-518 NHQKEDFFHL
+518 KEDFYNL
-528 VGEYRD
+528 IGEYRD

-539 VVEYLKDHFLGNGEF
+539 VVDFLKDHFLGSVDTE
-554 KQDSAQ
+554 QDTEQ
-560 ETAQE
+560 D
-565 TAQGTA
+565 TAQGTEQDKVQDPT
-571 QGTAQNT
+571 QGIEQDKVQDTEIGVDT
-578 ESGVDASPNEKS
+578 ESKGKSGKKTTGVKTAG
-590 DKKAT
+590 KKLT
-595 DKKTIDKKAIDKKL
+595 DKKLTDKKL

-695 SQENDDLD
+695 SQENDDID
-703 LF
+703 FF